1 MHHAGDQTDEP
12 VLPPSCC
19 WPQHPS
25 LSRPVPFKV
34 CGGKEGTRPARADA
48 LHSLRANMPHL
59 LSSPLSPDRYK
70 VRKKHDFLQKLGF
83 FRQKNNNWGTKK
95 NFPLVV
101 KSLFLRLKLLKS
113 TLGMVENFHSGN

>member
-34 CGGKEGTRPARADA
+34 CWGKGGTRPARADA

-59 LSSPLSPDRYK
+59 LSSPLTPDRYK
-70 VRKKHDFLQKLGF
+70 VRKKHDFPQKILLG
-83 FRQKNNNWGTKK
+83 RKK
-95 NFPLVV
+95 KVPI
-101 KSLFLRLKLLKS
+101 S
-113 TLGMVENFHSGN
+113 